1 MLSAPCL
8 SNLDLQGWLHRK
20 SGKTFFLPCYHS
32 LATSLY
38 FLWATLWKLNFC
50 LKSPGKYS
58 VHASAFCRTSPVCKA
73 AYQYLSGSFFLQKST
88 RKAVSEK
95 RIALMEWPLL
105 GLDTCY
111 LVSFLHIQLN
121 PPGGFFAWWKVIK
134 KLLDCKL
141 CLRFKACRLLD
152 ILKLRAHRGE
162 KYFLV
167 QVQFSSCLLG
177 MNPGLRIT
185 LLVRK

>member
-1 MLSAPCL
+1 MLRTLQHFAEHPC
-8 SNLDLQGWLHRK
+8 
-20 SGKTFFLPCYHS
+20 
-32 LATSLY
+32 
-38 FLWATLWKLNFC
+38 
-50 LKSPGKYS
+50 S
-58 VHASAFCRTSPVCKA
+58 VKQCTNVSVAV
-73 AYQYLSGSFFLQKST
+73 LQKST

-111 LVSFLHIQLN
+111 LVSFLNTQLN

-152 ILKLRAHRGE
+152 ILKLRAQRG
-162 KYFLV
+162 KIFL
-167 QVQFSSCLLG
+167 SSGTILKLLIRDEPWSK
-177 MNPGLRIT
+177 NHFISIKVKKRLPD
-185 LLVRK
+185 RKKGPISTALQTR